1 MRDPG
6 LQPERTALA
15 WRRTGL
21 SATVTAV
28 LLLRNGIGRAAPLDL
43 AAAAAAM
50 LVAALSWVAGGRP
63 APGRSRPMVFAVAS
77 AACATGLL
85 AAAQLLWTME

>member
-1 MRDPG
+1 

-15 WRRTGL
+15 WRRTAL
-21 SATVTAV
+21 SAAVTAV

-43 AAAAAAM
+43 AAAAGAV
-50 LVAALSWVAGGRP
+50 LVAALSWAAGGRP
-63 APGRSRPMVFAVAS
+63 GRGRSRRMLFAVAS

-85 AAAQLLWTME
+85 AASQLLWTVE